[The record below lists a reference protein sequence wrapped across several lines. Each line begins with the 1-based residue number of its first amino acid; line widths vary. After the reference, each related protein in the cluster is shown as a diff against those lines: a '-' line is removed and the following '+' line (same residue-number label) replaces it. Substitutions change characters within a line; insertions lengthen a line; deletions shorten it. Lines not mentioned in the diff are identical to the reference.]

1 MIVLFLSAAFASDQ
15 APANTPT
22 EEYDAR
28 PAFVYVPSPRPLDT
42 TPLVLKVGCQTYVYD
57 PAESYQMVP
66 RLVASPAG
74 GYTNPV
80 SEALLME
87 QLRHWWSQ
95 LLWDANHPRFSYSGW
110 KTGAIGNRLCAHK
123 AESGDILCLEP
134 RGDEFVEVYVG
145 NTCGNSVS
153 YTREEA
159 LTTVTVAFGLPANP
173 STRNTLGSHLKD
185 DERTQF
191 REEDE
196 AEAFR
201 PTAAPTSTVTL
212 TPDPIPRRR

>member
-1 MIVLFLSAAFASDQ
+1 MMVLFLSAAFAGDPETAKPSI
-15 APANTPT
+15 

-28 PAFVYVPSPRPLDT
+28 PGFVYVPSPRPLDT
-42 TPLVLKVGCQTYVYD
+42 TPLVLKIGCQTYVID
-57 PAESYQMVP
+57 PTESYQIVP
-66 RLVASPAG
+66 QLVASPAG

-87 QLRHWWSQ
+87 QLQHWWPQ

-110 KTGAIGNRLCAHK
+110 KTSAYGNRLCTSK
-123 AESGDILCLEP
+123 AESGDVLCFEP

-159 LTTVTVAFGLPANP
+159 LATVTVVFGLPANP
-173 STRNTLGSHLKD
+173 STRNTLESHLKE

-201 PTAAPTSTVTL
+201 PTAAPTSTFTL
-212 TPDPIPRRR
+212 TPDPVPRRH